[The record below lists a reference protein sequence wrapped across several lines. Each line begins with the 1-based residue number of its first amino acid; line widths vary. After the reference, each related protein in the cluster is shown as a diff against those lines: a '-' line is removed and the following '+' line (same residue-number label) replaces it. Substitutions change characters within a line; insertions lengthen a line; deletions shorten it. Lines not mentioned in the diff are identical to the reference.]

1 MDQNRQLMTPSF
13 TTPSFF
19 WTNSLTSR
27 TSLPLL
33 SDELVRDVPYC
44 KRVIWSE
51 DMIFTRH
58 EIFLKQ
64 AVKDVRRFSKKR
76 SCRVEILHTRENH
89 TSIGGTPPLAL
100 GPENHLVPPKSGLST
115 DLIPHQGVHLVHW
128 HTTSYILELRR
139 NKHFHR
145 PEVSIERKG
154 RTTLQAECKTPL
166 LWKQT
171 S

>member
-115 DLIPHQGVHLVHW
+115 DLIPHQGVHPVHRY
-128 HTTSYILELRR
+128 TTSCILELRR
-139 NKHFHR
+139 NKLFHK
-145 PEVSIERKG
+145 PEASIERKG
-154 RTTLQAECKTPL
+154 RITLQVECKTPL
-166 LWKQT
+166 LWKQIL
-171 S
+171 